1 MRNNISTARSESL
14 RLSCARG
21 ADHES
26 RYLATVW
33 PDEPLNIGMIRRM
46 VETSDNPGVRVPP
59 PALYALAVLGG
70 YLLNRRWPLPIAD
83 GVVVQM
89 AAWALIV
96 VWLALTV
103 SSIGTFR
110 RSRTSIVPIR
120 PATTLVI
127 AGPYRFTRNPMYVGL
142 AMLTVAIGLFMDSWW
157 PIVLLLP
164 VLLVVRVF
172 VIAPEERYL
181 ERRFGA
187 DYVGYTQRV
196 RRWL

>member
-1 MRNNISTARSESL
+1 MSDRA
-14 RLSCARG
+14 
-21 ADHES
+21 
-26 RYLATVW
+26 
-33 PDEPLNIGMIRRM
+33 
-46 VETSDNPGVRVPP
+46 DNPGVRVPP
-59 PALYALAVLGG
+59 PVLYALAVLVG
-70 YLLNRRWPLPIAD
+70 YLLNQRWPLRISGGAS
-83 GVVVQM
+83 VQ
-89 AAWALIV
+89 ALAWLLAG

-103 SSIGTFR
+103 SSIGNFR

-142 AMLTVAIGLFMDSWW
+142 AVLTVALGLFLDSWW
-157 PIVLLLP
+157 PIVLLVP
-164 VLLVVRVF
+164 VLFVVRAF

-187 DYVGYTQRV
+187 DYVAYTQRV